1 MKVSLF
7 SRAVGLMALALALQ
21 AAPARAGSP
30 STCDLLA
37 TDIRQAVAK
46 DPSKVLMIVE
56 DGLVI
61 NETCACEIVKAAI
74 QASSADGAMVQQIVQ
89 TAMAVAPKMAA
100 IIAECA
106 AAVAPGSSEAINAVA
121 AARTDTTDR
130 SKEVRE
136 SVAKAPVEPV
146 APGTEF
152 LGGTYIRGVYLIQ
165 PAAAGYLSVCECE
178 DREEEK
184 DEGKKTSKK
193 AESHRTCRRLPLSP
207 SYATAG

>member
-1 MKVSLF
+1 MKVSILT
-7 SRAVGLMALALALQ
+7 RAAGVMALAVALQ
-21 AAPARAGSP
+21 APPARAGSP
-30 STCDLLA
+30 STCDQLA
-37 TDIRQAVAK
+37 TDIQQAVAK

-74 QASSADGAMVQQIVQ
+74 LASNADAAMVQQIVQ

-121 AARTDTTDR
+121 AAKTDTTDR

-136 SVAKAPVEPV
+136 SVAKAPVESV

-165 PAAAGYLSVCECE
+165 PAAAGYLSVSEC
-178 DREEEK
+178 DEEEE
-184 DEGKKTSKK
+184 DDGKKSSKK
-193 AESHRTCRRLPLSP
+193 ADSHRTCRRLPLSP
-207 SYATAG
+207 SYAAAG